1 MELADVLARGGE
13 GRVIV
18 VDDYYA
24 RPSLAVVGD
33 DAYTALYHHLDGD
46 AVARAA
52 VCTAV
57 GLAAGESLESIMA
70 GVEREINTLWD
81 RYADGSLKDALG
93 PLFVP
98 VEEAR
103 AGSQMALSAI
113 EKFARDE
120 LNTEP
125 LTFGSLEDAK
135 DALSNCTLAFVDFRF
150 QASASAEQA
159 IEVHERFADNY
170 RARLQF
176 EQQRCP
182 KIVYLISSS
191 MPSAEWLASFRKAT
205 GLRLAFFKP
214 LRKSDV
220 SAGFLSAEHTRWQ
233 SRFAAAGGLDAYL
246 SAMSDAVQASATKL
260 CQQVD
265 EIELHDLAI
274 LRLFRLAVEHES
286 LQSYLTWLLSEAM
299 ASKLR
304 LAPQLQSSLVLEA
317 SMPPLDGKLK
327 LGDTLFEL
335 FSQIAISPVE
345 LGDSRPGFGDVYVAV
360 PVAPPAV
367 ASAVASGEPAPIAAT
382 EGAVAE
388 GAAPATAGGLAAAGA
403 SAVPPEDA
411 RRPRKVLLVISPACD
426 LARFSLD
433 DVVLCIEGT
442 QLEDKPNMEE
452 LLKAGALFGK
462 GSHVIQ
468 YGQGADKKYAYINW
482 DPGAFRTY
490 PVKEME
496 NTACFTR
503 VARLSEMFAQEVKEL
518 AMAKASRVGI
528 QVNPPFAVSAK
539 VVVRC
544 KYSGVAHDD
553 DLSTMGFESAM
564 VIKGRVDTK
573 SSQDGK
579 ILGFTEQFV
588 EWMRGTFFEAARAR
602 LPSGPPPP
610 SWRRPSASSPT
621 GRNSMSTWA
630 AGRKKASSRG
640 ACRSGTCPRS
650 TRQRLARMRWKS
662 SSRRWACKTI
672 DKALK

>member
-24 RPSLAVVGD
+24 RPSLAVVND
-33 DAYTALYHHLDGD
+33 EAYTALYQHLDAD
-46 AVARAA
+46 AAARAA

-70 GVEREINTLWD
+70 GVERELNALWD
-81 RYADGSLKDALG
+81 RYADGSLKDALA

-103 AGSQMALSAI
+103 AGSQLALGAI
-113 EKFARDE
+113 EKFAREE

-125 LTFGSLEDAK
+125 LTFGSLENAK
-135 DALSNCTLAFVDFRF
+135 EALSACTLAFVDFRF

-159 IEVHERFADNY
+159 IEVHKRFADNY
-170 RARLQF
+170 RARFQF
-176 EQQRCP
+176 EEQRCP

-191 MPSAEWLASFRKAT
+191 MPSAERLASFRKAT

-214 LRKSDV
+214 LRKSEV
-220 SAGFLSAEHTRWQ
+220 SAEVLSAEHARWQ

-246 SAMSDAVQASATKL
+246 SAMTDAVQASATKL

-304 LAPQLQSSLVLEA
+304 LAPQLQSTLVPEA

-327 LGDTLFEL
+327 LGDALFEL

-345 LGDSRPGFGDVYVAV
+345 PGASRPGFGDVYMAL
-360 PVAPPAV
+360 PIAAPAV
-367 ASAVASGEPAPIAAT
+367 APAAVGREPAPIAAA

-388 GAAPATAGGLAAAGA
+388 GAAPAAAGGETAAVA
-403 SAVPPEDA
+403 SVVTSEDG

-426 LARFSLD
+426 LARCSLD
-433 DVVLCIEGT
+433 DMVLCIDGT
-442 QLEDKPNMEE
+442 ELEAKPNMEE

-468 YGQGADKKYAYINW
+468 YGEGTDKKYAYINW

-490 PVKEME
+490 PVKDMA
-496 NTACFTR
+496 NAARFTR

-518 AMAKASRVGI
+518 AMSKASRVGI

-544 KYSGVAHDD
+544 KYAGVAHDD
-553 DLSTMGFESAM
+553 DLSTMGFESAL
-564 VIKGRVDTK
+564 VIKGRADPE
-573 SSQDGK
+573 SNQDGK

-588 EWMRGTFFEAARAR
+588 DWMRGTFFETARAR
-602 LPSGPPPP
+602 LPAGTAVPAKLEAAERFFAE
-610 SWRRPSASSPT
+610 WKEFHVDLGGGQKKGVGEGGCVTFKYMLEVDAAEAGANALEIIVSAT
-621 GRNSMSTWA
+621 G
-630 AGRKKASSRG
+630 
-640 ACRSGTCPRS
+640 
-650 TRQRLARMRWKS
+650 
-662 SSRRWACKTI
+662 
-672 DKALK
+672 LKD